1 MGHYKVQS
9 QEGSPGQGDGAWAVG
24 TTMKKRTWV
33 LWGIVLAGLAA
44 AAWVTKPHWLSDGAV
59 AQAPRGQQ
67 GAARAIP
74 VEVAKA
80 VKKAVPVRVEALG
93 TVTPIASVAVKS
105 RLETEIVAVHFAD
118 GALVNE
124 GDVLF
129 TLDNRTLQAQIR
141 QAEGILARD
150 KAQLEAAER
159 DIRRYTE
166 LVAKNA
172 TPITNL
178 DNARTA
184 ADTARANI
192 TADEAAIENLKVQL
206 TYTTIRAPISGR
218 ISAAMV
224 KAGNFVRPSDVAP
237 LATIN
242 QIAPIY
248 VSFGLAQRVLPDV
261 RDAMVEG
268 SATVD
273 AIIPGDQRRASGKL
287 TMVENS
293 VEPATGMV
301 MLRATMDNND
311 EILWPGTLVTAQLT
325 LRVERVIAVPTVAV
339 QVGQSGN
346 FVYVVKDNVATVR
359 PVKVARTFEGESVI
373 SDGLADGEVVVTD
386 GQLLL
391 NNGSRVAPRPPR
403 AGT

>member
-1 MGHYKVQS
+1 MVRRYGRSRPREVGHYKVQS
-9 QEGSPGQGDGAWAVG
+9 QEGSQGQGDGAWAVG
-24 TTMKKRTWV
+24 ITMKKRTWV

-118 GALVNE
+118 GAL
-124 GDVLF
+124 
-129 TLDNRTLQAQIR
+129 DNRTLQAQFR
-141 QAEGILARD
+141 HAEGILARD

-178 DNARTA
+178 DNAKTQ

-192 TADEAAIENLKVQL
+192 KADEAAPENLNVQL
-206 TYTTIRAPISGR
+206 SYTTIRAPISGR

-248 VSFGLAQRVLPDV
+248 VSFGLPQRALPEV
-261 RDAMVEG
+261 RDAMAE
-268 SATVD
+268 SNATVE
-273 AIIPGDQRRASGKL
+273 AVVPGDNRRASGRL
-287 TMVENS
+287 
-293 VEPATGMV
+293 
-301 MLRATMDNND
+301 
-311 EILWPGTLVTAQLT
+311 
-325 LRVERVIAVPTVAV
+325 
-339 QVGQSGN
+339 
-346 FVYVVKDNVATVR
+346 
-359 PVKVARTFEGESVI
+359 
-373 SDGLADGEVVVTD
+373 
-386 GQLLL
+386 
-391 NNGSRVAPRPPR
+391 
-403 AGT
+403 

>member
-1 MGHYKVQS
+1 
-9 QEGSPGQGDGAWAVG
+9 
-24 TTMKKRTWV
+24 MKKRTWALCGVVVAV
-33 LWGIVLAGLAA
+33 LVGAGWQSKTL
-44 AAWVTKPHWLSDGAV
+44 WRPEGAV
-59 AQAPRGQQ
+59 AQAPRQQ
-67 GAARAIP
+67 GGRAIP
-74 VEVAKA
+74 VEVATATMKA
-80 VKKAVPVRVEALG
+80 LPVRLEALG
-93 TVTPIASVAVKS
+93 TVTPIATVAVKS
-105 RLETEIVAVHFAD
+105 RLETEIVTVHFAD
-118 GALVNE
+118 GATVKE

-129 TLDNRTLQAQIR
+129 TLDGRTLQAQIR
-141 QAEGILARD
+141 QAEGVLARD
-150 KAQLEAAER
+150 KAALEAAER

-166 LVAKNA
+166 LVAKSA

-178 DNARTA
+178 DNAKTA

-237 LATIN
+237 LAIIN

-248 VSFGLAQRVLPDV
+248 VSFGLPQRVLPEV
-261 RDAMVEG
+261 RDAMMEG
-268 SATVD
+268 GATVA
-273 AIIPGDQRRASGKL
+273 AIIPGDQRRASGRL

-293 VEPATGMV
+293 VEAATGMV
-301 MLRATMDNND
+301 TLRATMDNAG

-325 LRVERVIAVPTVAV
+325 LRVERAVAVPTVAI

-346 FVYVVKDNVATVR
+346 FVYVVKDNVASVR
-359 PVKVARTFEGESVI
+359 PVTVARAFEGESVV
-373 SDGLADGEVVVTD
+373 SKGLADGEVVVTD